1 MTMYRR
7 ILAVVGVV
15 LVVAGVGGF
24 FMLKESA
31 VGPSPWAGRALVT
44 GYATSNIR
52 GQTTG
57 AVSVELNGESAARID
72 QIVEGLPPA
81 NLEYICAENE
91 QEYRIAFTAAAGTGV
106 KQAFGLTGYWC
117 NNLVVETL
125 SHGTTMD
132 RIDRDC
138 ALLAAVRQLLPARA
152 TATHLGTCAHAN
164 GRLYLAVSRTVG
176 HRTLGHGTSADKTP
190 ADKTPAHKTVRHK
203 TPAHKTVGHQTPR
216 REASPRGRVKHGAP
230 VRVTPGRGTLGRE
243 MPARGTPGRE
253 TPGSGTRD
261 VKKVVTA
268 PTFA

>member
-31 VGPSPWAGRALVT
+31 VGPSPWAGRAQVT
-44 GYATSNIR
+44 GYATSNLS

-72 QIVEGLPPA
+72 QIVEGLPSA
-81 NLEYICAENE
+81 NLAYICAENE
-91 QEYRIAFTAAAGTGV
+91 QEYRISFTADAGAGV
-106 KQAFGLTGYWC
+106 KQGFGLTGYWC

-125 SHGTTMD
+125 SHDTTRD

-138 ALLAAVRQLLPARA
+138 ALLAAVRRLLPARA
-152 TATHLGTCAHAN
+152 TATQEGTCAHAN
-164 GRLYLAVSRTVG
+164 GRLFLAVST
-176 HRTLGHGTSADKTP
+176 
-190 ADKTPAHKTVRHK
+190 HK
-203 TPAHKTVGHQTPR
+203 TPGHKRLR
-216 REASPRGRVKHGAP
+216 REAPRHGTVKGGAP
-230 VRVTPGRGTLGRE
+230 VRVIPVRE
-243 MPARGTPGRE
+243 MPGRRTPGGTPR
-253 TPGSGTRD
+253 SGTPD

-268 PTFA
+268 PTQR

>member
-15 LVVAGVGGF
+15 LVVAGVGGI

-31 VGPSPWAGRALVT
+31 AGPSSGADQALVT
-44 GYATSNIR
+44 GYATSNMR

-91 QEYRIAFTAAAGTGV
+91 QEYRISFTAAAGTGV
-106 KQAFGLTGYWC
+106 KQGFGLTGYWC

-138 ALLAAVRQLLPARA
+138 ALLAAVRRLLPARA
-152 TATHLGTCAHAN
+152 TVTHAGTCAHAN
-164 GRLYLAVSRTVG
+164 SRLFLAVSRTPR
-176 HRTLGHGTSADKTP
+176 HR
-190 ADKTPAHKTVRHK
+190 TPAHGTPAHK
-203 TPAHKTVGHQTPR
+203 TPAHKTPR
-216 REASPRGRVKHGAP
+216 RLALPRGTVKHGAP
-230 VRVTPGRGTLGRE
+230 LRVTPGRGTLGRE
-243 MPARGTPGRE
+243 MPARRTAGRG

-268 PTFA
+268 PTLA